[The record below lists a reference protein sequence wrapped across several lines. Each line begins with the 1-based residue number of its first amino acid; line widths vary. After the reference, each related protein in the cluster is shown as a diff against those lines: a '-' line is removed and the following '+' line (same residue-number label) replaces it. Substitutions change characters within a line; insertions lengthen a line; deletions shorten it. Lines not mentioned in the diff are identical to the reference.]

1 MNQTSMSRAP
11 DIEIRD
17 LRCEFQGRLT
27 LALPRLTIESG
38 EHITL
43 IGPNGAGKSTLLR
56 CLAGFAATAGGHLSV
71 LGRPLHKIE
80 HRALRSLRS
89 EVGVVLQGL
98 HLVQRLSALENVLIG
113 ALGRLNGAEAW
124 RSWARIYSPRERAA
138 AFAALHQVG
147 LAGREQERADK
158 LSGGERQKVAIA
170 RMLMQ
175 RPRLILADEP
185 TAALDP
191 AAALEICE
199 LLARAAKDLNATL
212 ISVVH
217 NTALLPLLGERV
229 IGLRQAGLAFD
240 LPVEAVGEPELQ
252 TLYRNDSVQHIDPGA
267 EPMGAEWARPVAIH
281 TSAV

>member
-1 MNQTSMSRAP
+1 MSQAP
-11 DIEIRD
+11 DIDIRD
-17 LRCEFQGRLT
+17 LRCEFHGRLT
-27 LALPRLTIESG
+27 LALPRLTIEGG

-56 CLAGFAATAGGHLSV
+56 CLAGFATTTGGHLSV
-71 LGRPLHKIE
+71 LGRPLHKID
-80 HRALRSLRS
+80 HQALRGLRA

-147 LAGREQERADK
+147 MAGREQERADK

-199 LLARAAKDLNATL
+199 LLVRAAKGLNATL

-217 NTALLPLLGERV
+217 NTALLPMLGDRV

-240 LPVEAVGEPELQ
+240 LPVAAVGETELQ
-252 TLYRNDSVQHIDPGA
+252 TLYRNDSVQHVAPGNL
-267 EPMGAEWARPVAIH
+267 PMVAQRDRPLAIH
-281 TSAV
+281 STAV